1 MNHFLKK
8 IPLFS
13 SLNDRQLKLLED
25 IAIEKSYKKGSI
37 IFTTGMK
44 ADGFYVLKSGKVKI
58 FRSRGGKEQIL
69 KVFEPPSM
77 FGEAGTFMGENF
89 PANAEAVEDSTI
101 LYIPRK
107 QFLSQMR
114 EDPDIAFKML
124 AIVSKRLMYFVDLV
138 ESLSLKDAT
147 SKIAH
152 YLLTRDKG
160 KGRVEFKTNLVSM
173 ELGLTPETVSR
184 TLSKLKSKGII
195 RKSGN
200 MIEIVDRKALESLS

>member
-1 MNHFLKK
+1 MGHFLRK

-13 SLNDRQLKLLED
+13 SLDDNQIRLLES
-25 IAIEKSYKKGSI
+25 IAIEKTYKKGSV
-37 IFTTGMK
+37 IFTTSKK
-44 ADGFYVLKSGKVKI
+44 ADGFYILKSGRVKV
-58 FRSRGGKEQIL
+58 FRSRGGKEQII

-89 PANAEAVEDSTI
+89 PANAEAVEDSVI

-107 QFLSQMR
+107 QLLAQMR
-114 EDPDIAFKML
+114 KDPEIAFKML
-124 AIVSKRLMYFVDLV
+124 AIVSRRLMYFVDLV
-138 ESLSLKDAT
+138 ENLSLKDAT

-152 YLLTRDKG
+152 YLLTRSRDG
-160 KGRVEFKTNLVSM
+160 KVDFKTNLVSM

-195 RKSGN
+195 KKIGN
-200 MIEIVDRKALESLS
+200 TIEIIDRKALENLS